1 MNINNFENKKN
12 EDKNYTVVENSNKYL
27 SILSFIIIF
36 IIIIPV
42 FVYHSKFNYILLG
55 YLPNVDLI
63 ATVLNNWGGPFN
75 IWKNLYPEVVETNP
89 EFITTTIIN
98 YLALLGLTYI
108 IAKES
113 SSKKNLFAGW
123 SMAFIMCLMTYLLSS
138 KLINYVMFNVLEK
151 SNNIWLTL
159 LSGIFTAIYIII
171 LESTILKLFRS
182 PLISFSK
189 TIIDTPNYIKFL
201 FK

>member
-1 MNINNFENKKN
+1 MKTSNSQN
-12 EDKNYTVVENSNKYL
+12 KNYAIKYKSNHYI
-27 SILSFIIIF
+27 SILSFITIF
-36 IIIIPV
+36 IVIIPITI
-42 FVYHSKFNYILLG
+42 YHSKFNYILLG

-75 IWKNLYPEVVETNP
+75 IWKNLYPSIVDTNSK
-89 EFITTTIIN
+89 FITSTIVN
-98 YLALLGLTYI
+98 YFALLGLTYI
-108 IAKES
+108 VAKES

-123 SMAFIMCLMTYLLSS
+123 SMAFIMCLMTYLLPS
-138 KLINYVMFNVLEK
+138 KLINYVMFNTLEK

-159 LSGIFTAIYIII
+159 LSGIFTVIYIII
-171 LESTILKLFRS
+171 LETTILKLFRS
-182 PLISFSK
+182 PIISFSK